1 MLAEVKLIIIKNTAA
16 QQVGLNSRRTKRGE
30 IEIWGSLR
38 KSYKW
43 WYRKIPVLLWRP
55 PGSFL
60 QEKPAKKSPLSLIF
74 FFFPALPQ
82 PVPIFLGKPL
92 PASLFIPQQVW
103 APLSTSLLLHASCRR
118 QSWGPLPSLKMSS
131 KAKKNP
137 LAPDPHRQRG
147 STIMFLYFLKR
158 IIFFKILFFLEKYWN
173 AKIVLKM
180 IKF

>member
-74 FFFPALPQ
+74 FFFSRSSPAGSYLFGQ
-82 PVPIFLGKPL
+82 AITCFPVHPSAGMGSSIHFIAAARLMQTAELGSPT
-92 PASLFIPQQVW
+92 
-103 APLSTSLLLHASCRR
+103 LSKNVI
-118 QSWGPLPSLKMSS
+118 QSQEKSARPGSS
-131 KAKKNP
+131 PPKGVYNHVFVFFKKNN
-137 LAPDPHRQRG
+137 
-147 STIMFLYFLKR
+147 
-158 IIFFKILFFLEKYWN
+158 IF
-173 AKIVLKM
+173 
-180 IKF
+180 

>member
-1 MLAEVKLIIIKNTAA
+1 MVIPENTCPALATT
-16 QQVGLNSRRTKRGE
+16 GLLSPRKTSQKKP
-30 IEIWGSLR
+30 SL
-38 KSYKW
+38 
-43 WYRKIPVLLWRP
+43 LD
-55 PGSFL
+55 
-60 QEKPAKKSPLSLIF
+60 F

-158 IIFFKILFFLEKYWN
+158 IIFFKILFFLEKY
-173 AKIVLKM
+173 
-180 IKF
+180 